1 MKKHLKKDLQ
11 HHHVGKIKDNVEV
24 MNEINQ
30 F

>member
-1 MKKHLKKDLQ
+1 MKKHLKRDHQLLL
-11 HHHVGKIKDNVEV
+11 VGKIKVNVEV